1 MTCLTS
7 KGKDGSL
14 TIRLPQSEK
23 EMITQLAFDAGLNP
37 SELVRMSL
45 RSTLDLIART
55 SSKGM
60 D

>member
-14 TIRLPQSEK
+14 TIRLPQKEK
-23 EMITQLAFDAGLNP
+23 EMITRLAGDAGLNP

-55 SSKGM
+55 SSSSK

>member
-7 KGKDGSL
+7 NHKIGSL
-14 TIRLPQSEK
+14 TIRLPLSEK
-23 EMITQLAFDAGLNP
+23 QQITELASSAGLKP

-55 SSKGM
+55 SSQGAE
-60 D
+60 